1 MKVAFLGLG
10 IMGRP
15 MAVNLVKAGHDVTV
29 WNRTPGKIVAGACVA
44 ATPAEAAKNAE
55 VVWLCVADTK
65 AVEQVLFGSDGVESV
80 LRAGM
85 IVVDSSTI
93 APSATCKFADR
104 IAARGAQF
112 IDAPVTGSKAGAE
125 SGQLVFIAGGPGQA
139 IEKLQ
144 PLFSAMGKKVIHIGK
159 TGLGESAKLGMNLMA
174 AMMYEA
180 FAEALTLIRKLDV
193 PPEKWWELIQ
203 SAAVRSTLIDNKAAT
218 VFKRNFTPSFPL
230 YLMHKDVKLILQ
242 AAKESGAKL
251 PALEKVEE
259 VYQMTSPEQQ
269 TLDYS
274 ATIAVLEKLSG
285 LETEATK
292 A

>member
-15 MAVNLVKAGHDVTV
+15 MAANLAKAGHEVVV
-29 WNRTPGKIVAGACVA
+29 WNRTSGKTVAGAGVA
-44 ATPAEAAKNAE
+44 GTPAEAAKNAE

-65 AVEQVLFGSDGVESV
+65 AVEQVLFGTDGVESA

-93 APSATCKFADR
+93 APSASCQF
-104 IAARGAQF
+104 AARVAAKGAQF
-112 IDAPVTGSKAGAE
+112 VDAPVTGSKTGAE
-125 SGQLVFIAGGPGQA
+125 SGQLVFIVGGPEQA
-139 IEKLQ
+139 VEKLQ
-144 PLFSAMGKKVIHIGK
+144 PLFAAMGKKVIHIGK

-180 FAEALTLIRKLDV
+180 FAEALTLIRKLGV

-203 SAAVRSTLIDNKAAT
+203 SAAVRSTLIDNKAPK
-218 VFKRNFTPSFPL
+218 VFERNFTPSFPL

-242 AAKESGAKL
+242 AAQESGAKL

-259 VYQMTSPEQQ
+259 VYQMTSKEQQ
-269 TLDYS
+269 GLDYS
-274 ATIAVLEKLSG
+274 ATIAVLEKLAG
-285 LETEATK
+285 L
-292 A
+292 

>member
-15 MAVNLVKAGHDVTV
+15 MAVNLVKAGHEVAA
-29 WNRTPGKIVAGACVA
+29 WNRTPGQVVAGARLA

-65 AVEQVLFGSDGVESV
+65 AVEEVLFGADGIESE

-93 APSATCKFADR
+93 APSASRSFAER
-104 IAARGAQF
+104 LAAKGARF
-112 IDAPVTGSKAGAE
+112 VDAPVTGSKAGAE
-125 SGQLVFIAGGPGQA
+125 SGQLVFIVGGPDQA
-139 IEKLQ
+139 VEKLQ
-144 PLFSAMGKKVIHIGK
+144 PLFAAMGKKVIHMGE

-180 FAEALTLIRKLDV
+180 FAEALTLIRKLGV

-203 SAAVRSTLIDNKAAT
+203 SAAVRSALIDGKAQK
-218 VFKRNFTPSFPL
+218 VFERNFAPSFPL

-242 AAKESGAKL
+242 AARESGAKL
-251 PALEKVEE
+251 PALEKVLE
-259 VYQMTSPEQQ
+259 VYEMTSKEDQK
-269 TLDYS
+269 LDFA
-274 ATIAVLEKLSG
+274 ATITVLEKLAG
-285 LETEATK
+285 M
-292 A
+292 